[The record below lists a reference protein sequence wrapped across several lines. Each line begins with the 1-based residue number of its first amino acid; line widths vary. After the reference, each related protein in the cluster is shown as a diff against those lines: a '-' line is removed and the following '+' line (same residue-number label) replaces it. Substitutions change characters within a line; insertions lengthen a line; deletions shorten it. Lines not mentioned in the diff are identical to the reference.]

1 MGLYAWLNQCLHASS
16 SLFELRWIE
25 LYTVLLYV
33 YDWLLFA
40 PPEPVFSSIVV
51 HRRSANDSLTPL
63 PTALEVFRVEQDD
76 KGSILTV
83 QILHNE
89 LRQILCTCEVPE
101 VEREFLVDIPTVQS
115 IPKDVVVT
123 RKTIQRQPPPILRR
137 ERQIEVLRMMKLH
150 SFDNFQS
157 TARFRL
163 LDVFDTFWLILTHHV
178 LFRADTLKHANWC
191 SVAGSH
197 TPEPSSFIL
206 QHILQMKTINHG
218 RLIPS
223 GIKMSSSTE
232 IRPRNTVGWFAAPGT
247 CVNSCMLPV
256 PACSGHIWDVTQ
268 RTLIRSFHY
277 QLGRLW
283 GLQPTS
289 FLLRPVEYPRRLLS
303 HWILDWWNVCN
314 IGPPHKKQ

>member
-1 MGLYAWLNQCLHASS
+1 M
-16 SLFELRWIE
+16 
-25 LYTVLLYV
+25 
-33 YDWLLFA
+33 
-40 PPEPVFSSIVV
+40 V

-163 LDVFDTFWLILTHHV
+163 LDVFDTF
-178 LFRADTLKHANWC
+178 
-191 SVAGSH
+191 
-197 TPEPSSFIL
+197 
-206 QHILQMKTINHG
+206 
-218 RLIPS
+218 
-223 GIKMSSSTE
+223 
-232 IRPRNTVGWFAAPGT
+232 
-247 CVNSCMLPV
+247 
-256 PACSGHIWDVTQ
+256 
-268 RTLIRSFHY
+268 
-277 QLGRLW
+277 
-283 GLQPTS
+283 
-289 FLLRPVEYPRRLLS
+289 
-303 HWILDWWNVCN
+303 
-314 IGPPHKKQ
+314 